1 MPLEKAAPG
10 TPGFSRNVETEVKAG
25 KPVAQAVAIAYR
37 MSGERQD
44 AGERFVAKRLWDN
57 GPWACYDTKKNV
69 EAGRFQYKND
79 AMKKAAQMNASRSD
93 ADPAY
98 ERNVAETKK
107 TFPNVKHFTS
117 EGHPDWKKHG
127 VKDAANASPI
137 YEENGEF
144 FFPKPG
150 SRERFGPYA
159 SKAEA
164 TNAAANA
171 GVVSDADPC
180 FKNFEMVGMKEKGGK
195 PVPNCVPEADEAIL
209 GRKDAEF
216 KEGDHPRGSD
226 GKFGSGGGSSKSK
239 SSSGTKLK
247 EPYKDLEVGDPEAAS
262 EGDWLKLGNKWV
274 KLKDD
279 SDESLDAA
287 IKKAG
292 LWKKGGEYPDFMIYG
307 NGELMGG
314 GGGPNSGAMMD
325 AAPSIRQ
332 EGDEWVITS
341 DTNGSKSVIRLDVKD
356 YSRSEALEYAT
367 SLPQYTYGKFSVQAD
382 ALPAL
387 DRALAAADALYAVAD
402 SVAKDAE
409 RDLPGESSMDADH
422 VMVIK
427 TQWSDKG
434 TKCWWTS
441 PDLPGLKYGPF
452 KSVEEAKR
460 DAKNRAK
467 ESGISTRFD
476 AEDNYTFKILNDE
489 AGVYGY
495 QILNNGKA
503 SYTSRGGHKSAA
515 SAEAGAK
522 QEIALM
528 KKYSRSDAERD
539 LPGSSTTE
547 GNYGI
552 DASEEQTLKEI
563 EKEGFSDGIR
573 GEKAYNVYKGKE
585 SEAYKKGYARGMI
598 QRQRK

>member
-1 MPLEKAAPG
+1 MPLEKAKPG
-10 TPGFSRNVETEVKAG
+10 TPGFSRNIATEIKAG
-25 KPVAQAVAIAYR
+25 KPQRQAVAIAYR

-79 AMKKAAQMNASRSD
+79 AVKKAAQMNASRSD

-171 GVVSDADPC
+171 GVISDADPC

-195 PVPNCVPEADEAIL
+195 PVPNCVPMADEAIL
-209 GRKDAEF
+209 GRKDA
-216 KEGDHPRGSD
+216 
-226 GKFGSGGGSSKSK
+226 
-239 SSSGTKLK
+239 
-247 EPYKDLEVGDPEAAS
+247 AS
-262 EGDWLKLGNKWV
+262 T
-274 KLKDD
+274 
-279 SDESLDAA
+279 
-287 IKKAG
+287 
-292 LWKKGGEYPDFMIYG
+292 
-307 NGELMGG
+307 
-314 GGGPNSGAMMD
+314 
-325 AAPSIRQ
+325 IRQ

-367 SLPQYTYGKFSVQAD
+367 SLPQYTYGKFNVQAD

-387 DRALAAADALYAVAD
+387 NRALAAADSLYSKAL
-402 SVAKDAE
+402 DA
-409 RDLPGESSMDADH
+409 AH
-422 VMVIK
+422 
-427 TQWSDKG
+427 
-434 TKCWWTS
+434 
-441 PDLPGLKYGPF
+441 
-452 KSVEEAKR
+452 
-460 DAKNRAK
+460 
-467 ESGISTRFD
+467 
-476 AEDNYTFKILNDE
+476 
-489 AGVYGY
+489 
-495 QILNNGKA
+495 
-503 SYTSRGGHKSAA
+503 
-515 SAEAGAK
+515 
-522 QEIALM
+522 
-528 KKYSRSDAERD
+528 RSDAERD
-539 LPGSSTTE
+539 LPGASTTE

-552 DASEEQTLKEI
+552 DSRKDAWDESAHP
-563 EKEGFSDGIR
+563 R
-573 GEKAYNVYKGKE
+573 GEDGKFGSGGGSSKSSEGRPKGWWIEAGGKTIPIANNSDAAMEKALKKAGLIGKDGEWPEFEYGKGEE
-585 SEAYKKGYARGMI
+585 SHGGG
-598 QRQRK
+598 